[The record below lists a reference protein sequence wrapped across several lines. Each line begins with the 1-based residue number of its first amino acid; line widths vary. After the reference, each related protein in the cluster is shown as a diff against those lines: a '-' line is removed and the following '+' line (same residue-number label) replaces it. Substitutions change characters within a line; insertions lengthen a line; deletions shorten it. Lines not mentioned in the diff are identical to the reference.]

1 MPITVRSSTEV
12 EMQLNILCRITS
24 FPLQL
29 QDLNWVFVSGV
40 LVLLVFVLG
49 CVLHTIILMVW
60 MWAHG
65 VHFFIETKF

>member
-24 FPLQL
+24 FHLQL

-40 LVLLVFVLG
+40 LVFVLG
-49 CVLHTIILMVW
+49 CVTEVSIVLMVW